1 MLAESSGERPR
12 RHAMAFE
19 TRRDNLI
26 MHCIQHFVHLLVQ
39 LAQALLDFEL
49 ELVHL
54 DRDLR
59 RRHARVDRDRRDRD
73 GVLRE
78 RRRRR
83 LLGFSF
89 LDDALRDERRDG
101 LLDLVGP
108 LHHLRID
115 RQPVAQSKD
124 AQLLDD
130 ALVDATQL
138 LDVALHGERALQ
150 PALLPE
156 GAHGRVELLQ

>member
-1 MLAESSGERPR
+1 
-12 RHAMAFE
+12 
-19 TRRDNLI
+19 

-39 LAQALLDFEL
+39 LAQALLHYEPEL
-49 ELVHL
+49 AHL

-83 LLGFSF
+83 LLGFPF

-108 LHHLRID
+108 LHELVID
-115 RQPVAQSKD
+115 RQPVAQSED

-130 ALVDATQL
+130 TLIDVRQL
-138 LDVALHGERALQ
+138 LDVTLHRERALE

>member
-1 MLAESSGERPR
+1 
-12 RHAMAFE
+12 MAFE

-39 LAQALLDFEL
+39 LAQALLDLEPEL
-49 ELVHL
+49 AHL

-59 RRHARVDRDRRDRD
+59 RRHAATAPTDRD

-83 LLGFSF
+83 LLDSPFSTTRF
-89 LDDALRDERRDG
+89 ATSAAMDV
-101 LLDLVGP
+101 DLVGP
-108 LHHLRID
+108 LHHEMVH
-115 RQPVAQSKD
+115 RQPVAESED

-130 ALVDATQL
+130 TLIDAAQL
-138 LDVALHGERALQ
+138 LDVALHRERALE

-156 GAHGRVELLQ
+156 GAHGRVEFLQ

>member
-49 ELVHL
+49 ELAHL

-115 RQPVAQSKD
+115 RQPVAQSED

-130 ALVDATQL
+130 ALVDESQL
-138 LDVALHGERALQ
+138 LDVALHRERALE

-156 GAHGRVELLQ
+156 GAHGRVEFLQ

>member
-49 ELVHL
+49 ELAHL

-108 LHHLRID
+108 LHELGID
-115 RQPVAQSKD
+115 RQPVAQPED

-130 ALVDATQL
+130 ARVDATQP
-138 LDVALHGERALQ
+138 LDVALHRERALE

-156 GAHGRVELLQ
+156 RAHGRVEFLH

>member
-1 MLAESSGERPR
+1 
-12 RHAMAFE
+12 MAYLE
-19 TRRDNLI
+19 PE
-26 MHCIQHFVHLLVQ
+26 LLQ
-39 LAQALLDFEL
+39 FG
-49 ELVHL
+49 
-54 DRDLR
+54 RDLHG
-59 RRHARVDRDRRDRD
+59 RHVSINGNRGNRD

-78 RRRRR
+78 RRGRL

-115 RQPVAQSKD
+115 RQPVAQSED

-130 ALVDATQL
+130 ALVDESQL
-138 LDVALHGERALQ
+138 LDVALHRERALE

-156 GAHGRVELLQ
+156 RAHGRVEFLQ